1 VPLTYENFNKIVTD
15 YEATHGD
22 LPGMYRD
29 PRGVLYHPH
38 LGQEIALGT
47 LAVEQYEQPPW
58 TFNKVLYCEK
68 EGFLSILR
76 HDRWPERHDCALLT
90 SKGYPSRAARDL
102 LDLLGESDEPLQ
114 FFCIHDADAAGTMI
128 YQALQEGTAARGARE
143 VEIIN
148 LGLGPW
154 EALEMDLQVEQIE
167 RKGKGLLPVA
177 WYVLDRDDGPEWDR
191 WLQNNRVELNA
202 MTSPEFI
209 AWLDDKMEQHGEGK
223 VIPPDTILRDRLVST
238 AEEIVRERTIQEILE
253 KAGLDQRVMDA
264 MNKLAPHIDQQG
276 KNLAEVVQQGFDL
289 DGDHGSEAHWRELVD
304 RVSERIATKVE
315 LVRKTTKK

>member
-1 VPLTYENFNKIVTD
+1 
-15 YEATHGD
+15 
-22 LPGMYRD
+22 
-29 PRGVLYHPH
+29 
-38 LGQEIALGT
+38 
-47 LAVEQYEQPPW
+47 
-58 TFNKVLYCEK
+58 
-68 EGFLSILR
+68 
-76 HDRWPERHDCALLT
+76 
-90 SKGYPSRAARDL
+90 
-102 LDLLGESDEPLQ
+102 
-114 FFCIHDADAAGTMI
+114 
-128 YQALQEGTAARGARE
+128 
-143 VEIIN
+143 
-148 LGLGPW
+148 
-154 EALEMDLQVEQIE
+154 
-167 RKGKGLLPVA
+167 
-177 WYVLDRDDGPEWDR
+177 VLDRDDGPEWDR